1 MIRNYYLI
9 NVIYGGDVFGRE
21 LRVYLFILKD
31 LKSDLDIINNFF
43 EIVDIF
49 FNICMYFDVIF
60 LFIYFSDYCLM

>member
-60 LFIYFSDYCLM
+60 LFIYLSDYCLM